1 MYRRVVGQAYTRR
14 EYMGGVPHDRIV
26 QYNMGDAKGK
36 FDVEVQLLA
45 KELCQIRHSA
55 LEAGRVAAG
64 RVLLKGGT
72 TNFHFRVNVYPHHVL
87 RENKV
92 ATGAGADRISQ
103 GMRRAFGKAIGTAA
117 RVPVVSFTSRSAS
130 NVTTTFLSARIDTPV
145 TPPTSTPA
153 TRTVSPGSNRET
165 SLKTA
170 VYDWR

>member
-117 RVPVVSFTSRSAS
+117 RVEPGASLITIRTTKENFPRAKEAMRKAAYKFPTPCRIVVVKGADL
-130 NVTTTFLSARIDTPV
+130 V
-145 TPPTSTPA
+145 
-153 TRTVSPGSNRET
+153 
-165 SLKTA
+165 K
-170 VYDWR
+170 

>member
-1 MYRRVVGQAYTRR
+1 MPRKPGRMYRRVVGQAYTRR

-92 ATGAGADRISQ
+92 TTGAGADRISQ
-103 GMRRAFGKAIGTAA
+103 GLRRAFGKAFGTAA
-117 RVPVVSFTSRSAS
+117 RVEPGASLITIRTTKENFPRAKEALLKAAYKFPTPCRIVV
-130 NVTTTFLSARIDTPV
+130 VK
-145 TPPTSTPA
+145 
-153 TRTVSPGSNRET
+153 G
-165 SLKTA
+165 
-170 VYDWR
+170 

>member
-1 MYRRVVGQAYTRR
+1 MPRKPGRMYRRLIGQAYTRR

-26 QYNMGDAKGK
+26 QYNMGEAKGT
-36 FDVEVQLLA
+36 FDVELHLVA
-45 KELCQIRHSA
+45 KEMCQIRHSA
-55 LEAGRVAAG
+55 LEACRVAAG

-117 RVPVVSFTSRSAS
+117 RVQPGATLLTVRTTPQNFQRAKEALHKAAYKLPTPCSLVVVKGAEL
-130 NVTTTFLSARIDTPV
+130 VQ
-145 TPPTSTPA
+145 
-153 TRTVSPGSNRET
+153 
-165 SLKTA
+165 
-170 VYDWR
+170 